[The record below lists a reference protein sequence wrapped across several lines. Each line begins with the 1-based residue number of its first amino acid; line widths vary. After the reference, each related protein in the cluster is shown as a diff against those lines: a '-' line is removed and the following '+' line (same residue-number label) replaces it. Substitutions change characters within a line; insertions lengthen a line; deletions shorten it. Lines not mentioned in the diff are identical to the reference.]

1 MVLFLMSFVLFC
13 FASVAYGSSIRFESK
28 SHLPQNKAMYLED
41 VAVLSTDD
49 SETLGAL
56 KTIKIADSAQEAE
69 RMTVQDIL
77 RKIRP
82 QIKVIERHCECKLQ
96 IHIPKEMS
104 QRSLNGDFLPE
115 KLIARVQMAI
125 KDECPSCDVEIKN
138 TNRIRGDIPD
148 KYTHWS
154 STMMAKELK
163 GTTMVRVYFDDNAL
177 NPLVYQMYVGIK
189 KPVLK
194 LTQPVP
200 AGTLLTATDI
210 DTVVMDVTH
219 EARDFA
225 TLEDLHNTELKRSL
239 GAGELVS
246 IGDLI
251 LKYKIKLGE
260 QIKVIIKNQSLEM
273 EMSGVAQKNGRV
285 GDKIPV
291 RLAATRK
298 DVTGEILSDGRVA
311 L

>member
-1 MVLFLMSFVLFC
+1 MILFLMSFVLIC
-13 FASVAYGSSIRFESK
+13 FASVAYGSSITFESK
-28 SHLPQNKAMYLED
+28 DHLPQNKAMYLED

-49 SETLGAL
+49 TETLSAL

-96 IHIPKEMS
+96 IHVPKEMS
-104 QRSLNGDFLPE
+104 ERSLNGEFLPE
-115 KLIARVQMAI
+115 KLMNRVLLAI
-125 KDECPSCDVEIKN
+125 KEDCPSCEVEIKN
-138 TNRIRGDIPD
+138 SNVLRGQIPE
-148 KYTHWS
+148 KYVHWS
-154 STMMAKELK
+154 STILAKELK

-189 KPVLK
+189 KPVLR

-200 AGTLLTATDI
+200 AGTPISASDV

-219 EARDFA
+219 EARELASID
-225 TLEDLHNTELKRSL
+225 DLQNTEIKRSL
-239 GAGELVS
+239 GAGELITMS
-246 IGDLI
+246 DLI
-251 LKYKIKLGE
+251 LKFKVKLGDS
-260 QIKVIIKNQSLEM
+260 IKVIIKNQSLEM
-273 EMSGVAQKNGRV
+273 EMSGVAQRNGRI